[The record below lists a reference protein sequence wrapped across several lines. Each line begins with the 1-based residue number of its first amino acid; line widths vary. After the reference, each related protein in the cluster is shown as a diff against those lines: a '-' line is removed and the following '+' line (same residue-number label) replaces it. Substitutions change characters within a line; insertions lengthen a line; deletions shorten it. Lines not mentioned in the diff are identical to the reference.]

1 MLILFF
7 HHSSCLFNLV
17 KKSRTF
23 VMVTPSKSK
32 SNLKKLAMLTHILV
46 VKMAETLK
54 NLMQLS
60 EQRTLR
66 NKSNTQ
72 KKNELVK
79 LMR

>member
-1 MLILFF
+1 
-7 HHSSCLFNLV
+7 
-17 KKSRTF
+17 
-23 VMVTPSKSK
+23 MVTPSKSK